1 MSLIQLPVRE
11 ASARAEKAVQE
22 KITAQT
28 LLAKKQARQP
38 ITALTAYDYPT
49 ARLVDQAGIDLLLV
63 GDSLG
68 MAVLGYDSTLPVT
81 LDEML
86 HHTRAV
92 RRAVQ
97 RALLVADMPFGSY
110 QVSTEQAVANA
121 LRFIKEAGA
130 EAVKIEGGRNR
141 AALVSTLTQAEI
153 AVVGHIGLTPQSV
166 HRMGYRVQGRSI
178 AAIDDLLSD
187 ALALEAAGA
196 IAIVLECVPRE
207 VAAHIT
213 AALAI
218 PTIGIGAG
226 PECDGQILVFH
237 DLVNLTNTT
246 PAKFVRQ
253 YADMGALLTGAIARY
268 RDDVTAHNF
277 PSDAESYH
285 LPAAIADTLAAPFAT
300 EVPLE
305 RCK

>member
-1 MSLIQLPVRE
+1 MSLIQLPARE
-11 ASARAEKAVQE
+11 ASARSAKAVQE
-22 KITAQT
+22 KITADS
-28 LLAKKQARQP
+28 LLAKKQTGQP

-68 MAVLGYDSTLPVT
+68 MAVLGYNSTLPVT

-92 RRAVQ
+92 RRAVH

-110 QVSTEQAVANA
+110 HASVDQAITNA
-121 LRFIKEAGA
+121 TRFLKEAGA

-141 AALVSTLTQAEI
+141 AALVATLTQAEI
-153 AVVGHIGLTPQSV
+153 PVVGHIGLTPQSV

-178 AAIDDLLSD
+178 AAIDDLLAD

-213 AALAI
+213 AALSI

-237 DLVNLTNTT
+237 DLVNLTGGTH
-246 PAKFVRQ
+246 AKFVRQ
-253 YADMGALLTGAIARY
+253 YADAGALFAEAIIHY
-268 RDDVTAHNF
+268 RDDVTARNF

-285 LPAAIADTLAAPFAT
+285 LPTAVADALAT
-300 EVPLE
+300 DELLE
-305 RCK
+305 KCK